1 MVNKSFHRA
10 LDKQFRLGDHRL
22 ASRKG
27 VEIPA
32 DVRQL
37 GLGKVGVMVI
47 DLSLTGF
54 RMRCMTRLSFEKHIF
69 MTLPSFAAQE
79 SKICWHNGD
88 LYGCQFATTLYPAVF
103 DHIVTRY
110 PSLKEGSF

>member
-1 MVNKSFHRA
+1 MDEKSFHCA
-10 LDKQFRLGDHRL
+10 LGKQFGLSDNRF

-37 GLGKVGVMVI
+37 GFGKVGVMVI

-54 RMRCMTRLSFEKHIF
+54 RMRCMTRLSFEKPVF
-69 MTLPSFAAQE
+69 MTLPSFAALE
-79 SKICWHNGD
+79 SKICWSNDD
-88 LYGCQFATTLYPAVF
+88 LYGCQFETTLYPAVF